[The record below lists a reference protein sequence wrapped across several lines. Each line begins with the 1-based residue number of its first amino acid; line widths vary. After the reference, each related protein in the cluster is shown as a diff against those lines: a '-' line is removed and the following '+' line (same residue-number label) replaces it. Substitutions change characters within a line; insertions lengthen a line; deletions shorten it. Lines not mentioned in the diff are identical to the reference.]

1 MRLIFPLD
9 RGYATIVVILSKSR
23 GTMKASEIKETM
35 QKLVESKI
43 PLFIWG
49 APGIGKSSIVKQVAR
64 EKGLIFTDL
73 RLSLMDPTDLKGIP
87 FFDRENHE
95 AVWAKPNFLPK
106 DPNSKGILF
115 LDEINTAPP
124 SVQASAYQLVLDR
137 KVGDYE
143 LPEGWSIVAAG
154 NNESDRG
161 VVYRMPPPLANRFV
175 HLDMEVDFED
185 WKVWAYKNDID
196 SAVIGFLN
204 FDKEKIFLFD
214 PAKNEKSFPTPRSWE
229 YVDKVMKTGLTSS
242 LIYDTVAGSVGKEC
256 ATAFLAFKKV
266 MHELP
271 DIEKVVNGE
280 VTEFSSDNQV
290 LFALISGIVSNLLF
304 DKEPSKIDNVL
315 KLSMDLPAEFAVML
329 VKDLQQNGISI
340 ETSSVWEA
348 WVTKFNY
355 LLS

>member
-1 MRLIFPLD
+1 ML
-9 RGYATIVVILSKSR
+9 
-23 GTMKASEIKETM
+23 
-35 QKLVESKI
+35 KLVESKI
-43 PLFIWG
+43 PVFIWG
-49 APGIGKSSIVKQVAR
+49 APGIGKSSIVKQVAKER
-64 EKGLIFTDL
+64 GLEFTDL

-87 FFDRENHE
+87 FFDKENNE

-106 DPNSKGILF
+106 DPDSQGILF

-143 LPEGWSIVAAG
+143 LPSGWSIVAAG

-185 WKVWAYKNDID
+185 WKTWAYKNGID
-196 SAVIGFLN
+196 NSVIGFLN

-229 YVDKVMKTGLTSS
+229 YVDKVLKTGLSSS
-242 LIYDTVAGSVGKEC
+242 LLYDTIAGAVGKES
-256 ATAFLAFKKV
+256 ATAFLSFRAV
-266 MHELP
+266 MDKLP
-271 DIEKVVNGE
+271 DIEKVVSGE
-280 VTEFSSDNQV
+280 VSEFSTDNQV
-290 LFALISGIVSNLLF
+290 LFALTTGIVSNIYHDNTP
-304 DKEPSKIDNVL
+304 DKVDNVL
-315 KLSMDLPAEFAVML
+315 KLSLNLPPEFAVML
-329 VKDLQQNGISI
+329 VKDLQQNGISV
-340 ETSSVWEA
+340 EGSNEWEN
-348 WVTKFNY
+348 WVKAFNH